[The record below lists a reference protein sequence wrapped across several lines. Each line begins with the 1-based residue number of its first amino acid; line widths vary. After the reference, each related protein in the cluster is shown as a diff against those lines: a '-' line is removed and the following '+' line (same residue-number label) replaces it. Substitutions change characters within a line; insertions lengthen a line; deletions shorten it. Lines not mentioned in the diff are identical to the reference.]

1 MDVFV
6 EVDEE
11 AKQIWSK
18 YEEIMKKEDRFERRR
33 EFSKMKKRFYDY
45 VISVDVKKIGAIV
58 TGNVSKYNIGYVSL
72 DDLERKYDLETGF
85 ITREREEAMIL

>member
-1 MDVFV
+1 
-6 EVDEE
+6 
-11 AKQIWSK
+11 
-18 YEEIMKKEDRFERRR
+18 
-33 EFSKMKKRFYDY
+33 
-45 VISVDVKKIGAIV
+45 VDVKKIGAIV